1 MASGLGGAHKVSD
14 SGIAAVA
21 RLAQLQTLVLTGC
34 HQVTTNALSD
44 LCSRWV
50 FVRPDSGR
58 SIERLGVPQ

>member
-1 MASGLGGAHKVSD
+1 VSD